1 MPTFMYRHVCACMM
15 WYRPV
20 GRGVGSGGF
29 ATYTSDTHVT
39 PFLKTLAAG
48 QWCVVELTSLRG
60 LSNESLSKKSTSLD
74 VTIPLKIPPSFPV
87 SVEEQQWGNNRSN
100 SLLHSSYF
108 VMFNYQYFILFL
120 PTYLSLP
127 PPPPSALFVLFS
139 NLNLFNSPS
148 PPP

>member
-1 MPTFMYRHVCACMM
+1 MCLHDMVQARRQGG
-15 WYRPV
+15 W
-20 GRGVGSGGF
+20 GSGGF

-39 PFLKTLAAG
+39 LFLKTLATG

-120 PTYLSLP
+120 PTYLSLYP
-127 PPPPSALFVLFS
+127 PPQPLLSSSQTSIFLIPPPPSVTETPHS
-139 NLNLFNSPS
+139 
-148 PPP
+148 